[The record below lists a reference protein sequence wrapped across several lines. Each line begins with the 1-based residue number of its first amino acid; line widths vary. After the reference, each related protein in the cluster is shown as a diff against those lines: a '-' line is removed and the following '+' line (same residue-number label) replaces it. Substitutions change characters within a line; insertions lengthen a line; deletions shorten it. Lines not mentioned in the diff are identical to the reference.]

1 MARSKSKGPT
11 ERERAILRVLWDRG
25 PSTVR
30 EVHETLAKRSDT
42 GYTTT
47 LKQLQIMAAK
57 GLVARDESVRSHVY
71 RARLNEERAQ
81 RQLVRNLLDH
91 VFGGSAEKLVM
102 HALEA
107 KRAKPEELAQIRK
120 LLDELEGGKR

>member
-1 MARSKSKGPT
+1 MARPKSKGPT

-120 LLDELEGGKR
+120 FLDELEGGKR

>member
-1 MARSKSKGPT
+1 MARPKSKGPT

-120 LLDELEGGKR
+120 LLDDMEGGKR

>member
-1 MARSKSKGPT
+1 MARPKSKGPT

-120 LLDELEGGKR
+120 LLDDLEGGKR

>member
-1 MARSKSKGPT
+1 MARPKSKGPT

-120 LLDELEGGKR
+120 LIDELEGGKR

>member
-1 MARSKSKGPT
+1 MARPKSKGPT
-11 ERERAILRVLWDRG
+11 ERERVILRVLWDRG

>member
-120 LLDELEGGKR
+120 LLDKLEGGK

>member
-120 LLDELEGGKR
+120 LLDELEGGK

>member
-1 MARSKSKGPT
+1 MARPKSKGPT

-71 RARLNEERAQ
+71 RARLNEEKAQ

-120 LLDELEGGKR
+120 LLDKLEGGK

>member
-1 MARSKSKGPT
+1 MARPKSKGPT

-120 LLDELEGGKR
+120 LLDELEGGK